1 MLIKFV
7 SLSKTNGKTEINTR
21 RKAFSRNGKFKN
33 KQICLLIDKFFDEFH
48 LTDNV
53 VPATENNINFEKRNK
68 LTTFLM

>member
-21 RKAFSRNGKFKN
+21 RKAFSGNAKFEN
-33 KQICLLIDKFFDEFH
+33 KQICLLINKFFDEYH
-48 LTDNV
+48 LTDN
-53 VPATENNINFEKRNK
+53 AISTTKNHINFEKRNK